1 MEFLFTTVPETGHT
15 VPVAPFAAELVRRG
29 HRVRWYTG
37 EELGTLVRATGAEFV
52 AMPPEWAPDQA
63 HLASVFPQR
72 AALRGLAQARF
83 DLEHL
88 FLRPAGAHV
97 EAMAGLL
104 RERPAQAIVGDTWA
118 LAAGWLGELTGTPS
132 ATIGVNPLL
141 FPGTDVP
148 PAGLGLTPLPGPV
161 GRVRDRLLN
170 FVVRR
175 IALAGPVRVS
185 DEVRAGL
192 GLPREGR
199 NPTAYAARTD
209 LYLQLCPPAFEFPRG
224 DLPQHVHFLGY
235 PSTSSTMDSQ
245 PDWWPRLT
253 ESRPVVL
260 VTQGT
265 IATDPAAL
273 LRPAIAGLAGQ
284 DVLVVAVTG
293 GPDVATLGPLPD
305 NVVAA
310 PFVPFDALLPHVDVM
325 VTNGGFGGVQRALA
339 RAIPLVVAGTTEDK
353 KEVNVRVAHSGA
365 GVDLRTSTPTP
376 QAVADAV
383 RTVLRE
389 PKYALSAA
397 HVRNSTTPGDPVSR
411 GADLLER
418 LAGQD
423 AGHARE
429 TNAKEPTV

>member
-37 EELGTLVRATGAEFV
+37 EELGPLVRATGAEFV
-52 AMPPEWAPDQA
+52 AMPAEWAPDQA
-63 HLASVFPQR
+63 HLTSVFPER

-88 FLRPAGAHV
+88 FIRPAGAHV

-141 FPGTDVP
+141 FPGADVP
-148 PAGLGLTPLPGPV
+148 PAGLGLRPLTGPA
-161 GRVRDRLLN
+161 GRVRDGMLN

-175 IALAGPVRVS
+175 IALAGPVRVA
-185 DEVRAGL
+185 DDVRAGL
-192 GLPREGR
+192 GLPRDGR
-199 NPTAYAARTD
+199 NPTAYAARTG
-209 LYLQLCPPAFEFPRG
+209 LYLQLSPPAFEFPRG
-224 DLPQHVHFLGY
+224 DLPEHVHFLGHPA
-235 PSTSSTMDSQ
+235 PSTSSTVDSL
-245 PDWWPRLT
+245 PDWRPRLT
-253 ESRPVVL
+253 EGRPVVL

-284 DVLVVAVTG
+284 DVLVIAVTG
-293 GPDVATLGPLPD
+293 GPDVATLGPLPE
-305 NVVAA
+305 NVLAA
-310 PFVPFDALLPHVDVM
+310 PFLPFDALLPHVDVM

-339 RAIPLVVAGTTEDK
+339 HAIPLVVAGTTEDK

-365 GVDLRTSTPTP
+365 GIDLRTSTPTA

-397 HVRNSTTPGDPVSR
+397 HIRDSTPPGDPASR

-418 LAGQD
+418 LAGQNTSP
-423 AGHARE
+423 ARE
-429 TNAKEPTV
+429 TTRRS